1 MFPPPPARRDPAMD
15 PPPPPALMDELVEEI
30 LIRVP
35 PDDPA
40 TLVRAALVCKRW
52 CRLIAGAS
60 FRRRFR
66 ELHPR
71 PPMLGFLYQRLDGTD
86 FVPASSFRPPHAVR
100 DGWCV
105 LDALHGRVLV
115 LDAAELYE
123 TMEMSLIVWDPVT
136 DDQQSLPIPQLPPFS
151 WNAALLC
158 VTAGCDHLDCRGG
171 PFPVLQATTVVTDN
185 LGESRACAH
194 IYSSEQGAWSERIT
208 VVQHHNG
215 CNGIARRVHG
225 ALVGNAICFNY
236 EMSTKILEYDLGR
249 QELSTTDL
257 PSAFHGWQIVLME
270 ADDGVLGFAIV
281 KGSKLCLWAREAG
294 VDRNVGW
301 AQRKVIELDKL
312 LPVPDYNRSAPLD
325 VYTIATAPF
334 VVAVADG
341 IDVIFLWTDDGL
353 FSIHLKSS
361 RVEKIGEFISDL
373 GIVPYMSFCTPA
385 LDMVSTADEG
395 PRVDAS
401 STSQT

>member
-1 MFPPPPARRDPAMD
+1 MDSPPPARRDPAMD
-15 PPPPPALMDELVEEI
+15 PPAAAALMDELVEEV

-40 TLVRAALVCKRW
+40 SLVRAALVCKRW
-52 CRLIAGAS
+52 CRHIAGAS

-71 PPMLGFLYQRLDGTD
+71 PPMLGYLYRRRDGTD
-86 FVPASSFRPPHAVR
+86 FVPTSSFRPPHAVR
-100 DGWCV
+100 EGWRV
-105 LDALHGRVLV
+105 LDARHGRVLV

-123 TMEMSLIVWDPVT
+123 TMEMALIVWDPVT
-136 DDQQSLPIPQLPPFS
+136 DDQQSLPIPQLQPFA

-158 VTAGCDHLDCRGG
+158 ATVGCDHLDCRGG
-171 PFPVLQATTVVTDN
+171 PFLVIAVTTT
-185 LGESRACAH
+185 GGTEFGGGPR
-194 IYSSEQGAWSERIT
+194 
-208 VVQHHNG
+208 HHNG
-215 CNGIARRVHG
+215 CDGIVRRVHG
-225 ALVGNAICFNY
+225 ALVGNAIYFNY

-249 QELSTTDL
+249 QELSTINL

-270 ADDGVLGFAIV
+270 ADDGVLGFATV
-281 KGSKLCLWAREAG
+281 QDSKLCLWAREAG

-301 AQRKVIELDKL
+301 AQRRVIELDKL
-312 LPVPDYNRSAPLD
+312 LPVPDYNRSASLD
-325 VYTIATAPF
+325 AYTIASAPF

-361 RVEKIGEFISDL
+361 RVEKKKIGEFISDL
-373 GIVPYMSFCTPA
+373 GVVPYMSFCTPA
-385 LDMVSTADEG
+385 LGRLD
-395 PRVDAS
+395 R
-401 STSQT
+401 